1 MNKSAVEVKQ
11 EVEMHLAEKEV
22 IEGLLPS
29 NLVIG
34 PFYINTENVRQG
46 LSKKRKALGRLS
58 IRVYLLCSLF
68 A

>member
-22 IEGLLPS
+22 IEALLPS
-29 NLVIG
+29 NIVIG

-46 LSKKRKALGRLS
+46 LSKKRKALGK
-58 IRVYLLCSLF
+58 C
-68 A
+68 